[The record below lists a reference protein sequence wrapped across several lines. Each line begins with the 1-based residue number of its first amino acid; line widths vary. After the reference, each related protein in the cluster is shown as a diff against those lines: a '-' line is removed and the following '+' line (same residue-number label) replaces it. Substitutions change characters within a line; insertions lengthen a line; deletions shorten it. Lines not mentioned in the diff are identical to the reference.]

1 MSSHG
6 TVRGRRLIARVAL
19 LLLAAEALYQ
29 GIWAQWAPRSF
40 YDDFPVGL
48 GWVRTGGGVYN
59 PHLLRDVGGFATA
72 LGLLALVAAIVPV
85 TPLLV
90 ATALAWVVYAVPHF
104 VYHADHPLPSM
115 QAWQVALL
123 ATQVLLPLIAL
134 VGVTRQRH

>member
-1 MSSHG
+1 MARSAG
-6 TVRGRRLIARVAL
+6 TVRIRIARVAL
-19 LLLAAEALYQ
+19 VLLAAEALYQ

-59 PHLLRDVGGFATA
+59 AHLLRDVGGFASA
-72 LGLLALVAAIVPV
+72 LGILALVAAIAAT
-85 TPLLV
+85 TPLLI
-90 ATALAWVVYAVPHF
+90 ATALAWLVYAVPHF

-115 QAWQVALL
+115 QAWQVVAL

-134 VGVTRQRH
+134 IGLASHQR